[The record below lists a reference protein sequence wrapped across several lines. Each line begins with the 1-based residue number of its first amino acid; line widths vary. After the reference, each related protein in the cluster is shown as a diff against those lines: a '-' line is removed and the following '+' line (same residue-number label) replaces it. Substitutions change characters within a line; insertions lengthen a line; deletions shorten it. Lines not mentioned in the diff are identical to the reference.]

1 LSKTCLIFG
10 RTGLNGPKVTRLI
23 LGDNKTQ
30 ENYLPSQDNK
40 NTGEVCTFTGQQK
53 HRRSLYLHR
62 IIKTQDKSVSSEDNK
77 NTGKVCTFTGQQKH
91 RRSLYL
97 HRTTKTQ

>member
-10 RTGLNGPKVTRLI
+10 RTGLNRPNVTPLF

-40 NTGEVCTFTGQQK
+40 NTGVVYLNRTTKTQKKSVLLQDNKNTGEVCIFTGQQK
-53 HRRSLYLHR
+53 PGRGLY
-62 IIKTQDKSVSSEDNK
+62 
-77 NTGKVCTFTGQQKH
+77 F
-91 RRSLYL
+91 
-97 HRTTKTQ
+97 